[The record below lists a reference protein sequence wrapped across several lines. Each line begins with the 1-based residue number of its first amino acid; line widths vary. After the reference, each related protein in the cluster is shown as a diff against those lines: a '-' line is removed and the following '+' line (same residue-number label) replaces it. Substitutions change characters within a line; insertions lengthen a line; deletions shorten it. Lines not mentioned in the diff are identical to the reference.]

1 MGPGVTAIVEY
12 VVVVGVA
19 VDVRVPGGE
28 SVVRPGWARAEDRR
42 EAITGVSCLE
52 SMQSHLALSGPR
64 IH

>member
-42 EAITGVSCLE
+42 EAMSVFQIWICHVGYY
-52 SMQSHLALSGPR
+52 
-64 IH
+64 